1 MNRTYRRRLLNALL
15 SAIVPGA
22 GQLAAGRLARGLSMV
37 GIAVAVLLAA
47 AIVFATG
54 VDRALAWVVEPPV
67 LLTLLGLDAVLLAF
81 RLFAAADAYRI
92 PRPRQEPPWR
102 QAAGPMP
109 AAEHPVS
116 SSSAAPRR
124 VESST
129 RGAGLAGVALALLL
143 LLVAAPHAVAGYYV
157 YLSHDL
163 VTSVFADEPAAP
175 STTTNTT
182 LAPATT
188 TLATVAPT
196 STTRATPTSRTVATT
211 APPSTTTTEAPLE
224 WGSDERLTFLL
235 IGTDAGYGRRGA
247 RADSIMVATIDLR
260 DGYVALFGIPRNTG
274 DLPLSESAA
283 RALGMQTY
291 PGMISD
297 LYEEALGHPELA
309 PQGQNPGAVVL
320 RDTAGALLGLPVHHY
335 AVVDMGGFVDLVDA
349 FGGIKVNVKER
360 VWVRLSPPRPGE
372 DYRVYDIRP
381 GVQELDGHEALAFAR
396 SRTGS
401 NDYERMRRQ
410 RCVIMALL
418 TQNGAAELALR
429 FPAMVD
435 VIREDLQT
443 DIPLDRLQ
451 DLIRVRRQLKTG
463 RMYTE
468 GFGPPDYIDGRN
480 ELGYNILDTELVQA
494 AVHAFLDDPE
504 AVLEAQA
511 EAATGEDPSE
521 CWRVE

>member
-15 SAIVPGA
+15 SAVVPGA
-22 GQLAAGRLARGLSMV
+22 GQLAAGRLVRGLTMV
-37 GIAVAVLLAA
+37 GIAAAASLAA
-47 AIVFATG
+47 AVFFATG
-54 VDRALAWVVEPPV
+54 VDRALAWMVEAPV
-67 LLTLLGLDAVLLAF
+67 LLALLGLDIVLLAF
-81 RLFAAADAYRI
+81 RLFATADAYRM
-92 PRPRQEPPWR
+92 PPSRDEAAWR
-102 QAAGPMP
+102 QAGRPTP
-109 AAEHPVS
+109 SPQTPRS
-116 SSSAAPRR
+116 SPSVGLRR
-124 VESST
+124 VGSSK
-129 RGAGLAGVALALLL
+129 RGASLAGVTLALLL

-163 VTSVFADEPAAP
+163 ITSVFTAEPPAP
-175 STTTNTT
+175 STTFDAPTPVTAAPWPVVPSSTT
-182 LAPATT
+182 SVTPTLPATT
-188 TLATVAPT
+188 VPA
-196 STTRATPTSRTVATT
+196 ST
-211 APPSTTTTEAPLE
+211 TTTTEAPPE
-224 WGSDERLTFLL
+224 WGSDERLTVLL

-274 DLPLSESAA
+274 DLPLTGDAA
-283 RALGMQTY
+283 QALDTVLY
-291 PGMISD
+291 AGMISD

-309 PQGQNPGAVVL
+309 PGGGNPGAVVL
-320 RDTAGALLGLPVHHY
+320 RDTVSTLLGIPIHHY

-349 FGGIKVNVKER
+349 FGGIKINVKER

-418 TQNGAAELALR
+418 HQNGVAELALR
-429 FPAMVD
+429 FPAVVE
-435 VIREDLQT
+435 VIRNDLQT

-451 DLIRVRRQLKTG
+451 DLIRIRGRLKTG
-463 RMYTE
+463 RVYTE
-468 GFGPPDYIDGRN
+468 GFGPPEYIDGRN

-494 AVHAFLDDPE
+494 TVRAFVEDPE
-504 AVLEAQA
+504 TVLENQA
-511 EAATGEDPSE
+511 AEATGEDPSD
-521 CWRVE
+521 CWRVD